1 MTIFTTFNDKMY
13 LATGKDLLQSIRE
26 TLPAAGVILYEEF
39 NSVKATELCTPWCN
53 TLISI
58 KSLKSV
64 KEVLRNNK
72 DIIPKAYRGD
82 SSGAVG
88 DKFWNYRWFGW
99 FKKVAMA
106 HHALCVKDFTTD
118 FGGYFIFVD
127 SDIRFKKG
135 FGDDTIR
142 KLMNGRPIGF
152 FKGNRAEI
160 DSGFIAIDSCSIQ
173 PEKFYNYFMNL
184 FLSGSFRDEP
194 RWDDIWLMTRL
205 VEVCPKEWF
214 HDFAEGQVANKH
226 TNSNG
231 HTTVNQ
237 IIPFSEMS
245 EYIEHD
251 KGLHVRN
258 NIS

>member
-1 MTIFTTFNDKMY
+1 MNVFTTFNDKMF
-13 LATGKDLLQSIRE
+13 LATGKGLIKSVRKN
-26 TLPAAGVILYEEF
+26 LPAAGIVVYEEF
-39 NSVKATELCTPWCN
+39 YSNKGSELCDPWCH
-53 TLISI
+53 LFSI
-58 KSLKSV
+58 NSLKTV
-64 KEVLRNNK
+64 KQVFSNNK
-72 DIIPKAYRGD
+72 DIITKNYGGQAQQPLK
-82 SSGAVG
+82 
-88 DKFWNYRWFGW
+88 DKFWNARWFGW

-106 HHALCVKDFTTD
+106 HHALCVKDFTLD
-118 FGGYFIFVD
+118 FGGFFVFAD
-127 SDIRFKKG
+127 SDIRIKQG
-135 FGDDTIR
+135 FGDDTLR
-142 KLMNGRPIGF
+142 KLMKGRPIGF
-152 FKGNRAEI
+152 FKGDRTEI
-160 DSGFIAIDSCSIQ
+160 DSGFIVVESGRSEV
-173 PEKFYNYFMNL
+173 EKFYNYFMDL
-184 FLSGSFRDEP
+184 YLSGNFREQP

-205 VEVCPKEWF
+205 VEACPKEWF